1 MLNFYELRSFKHLK
15 TVPLMDELEGVIVL
29 TAKHTHAILGRTAGK
44 SKKSGYTE
52 SIVISAGSKGVL
64 RILRISMTVRM
75 MVVTE
80 HSC

>member
-1 MLNFYELRSFKHLK
+1 
-15 TVPLMDELEGVIVL
+15 MDELEGVIVL